1 MIRKKGLGFRV
12 LWVLGQTK
20 TRFVGRGALTDW
32 RWVGRK
38 IATWDVGHGLE
49 GGR

>member
-1 MIRKKGLGFRV
+1 MGIGSNENPL
-12 LWVLGQTK
+12 
-20 TRFVGRGALTDW
+20 RGPWGVDR

-38 IATWDVGHGLE
+38 TATWDVGHGLE